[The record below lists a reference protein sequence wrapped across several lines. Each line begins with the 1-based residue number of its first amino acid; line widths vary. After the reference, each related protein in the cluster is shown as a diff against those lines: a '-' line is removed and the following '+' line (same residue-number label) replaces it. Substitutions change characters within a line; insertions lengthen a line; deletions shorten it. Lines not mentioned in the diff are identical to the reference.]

1 MRMSIYLALT
11 HGQSPPLYGRQEVE
25 RQMLEWWKEPAT
37 KDFLVGMVIG
47 LFLGVGLCF
56 MIGATA

>member
-1 MRMSIYLALT
+1 
-11 HGQSPPLYGRQEVE
+11 
-25 RQMLEWWKEPAT
+25 MLEWWKEPAT